1 MASIKALLAEAQKK
15 LVNTDTRNRLI
26 HVNRS
31 RKGANVV
38 NVVNE
43 RSDDVFTILR
53 VKLNSMRFRATG
65 DLDDESDSE
74 ITFSSQPQINENEYT
89 DRILTTPL
97 TPDSLQKRL
106 LKIASAAKIAEQEQ
120 GANILYLNL
129 GFLQWRDDKNPE
141 LVREAPLILLPVEL
155 IRNKRTSTFDIRC
168 RDDEIVTNLPLQE
181 RLKQDFGITLPV
193 VDENEDWRPSEYF
206 QKLRAVISQE
216 KEWDVDENGIQ
227 LGFSH
232 LPSY

>member
-65 DLDDESDSE
+65 NLDDESDSE

-97 TPDSLQKRL
+97 SHPTV
-106 LKIASAAKIAEQEQ
+106 
-120 GANILYLNL
+120 
-129 GFLQWRDDKNPE
+129 FKN
-141 LVREAPLILLPVEL
+141 
-155 IRNKRTSTFDIRC
+155 D
-168 RDDEIVTNLPLQE
+168 
-181 RLKQDFGITLPV
+181 
-193 VDENEDWRPSEYF
+193 Y
-206 QKLRAVISQE
+206 
-216 KEWDVDENGIQ
+216 
-227 LGFSH
+227 
-232 LPSY
+232 